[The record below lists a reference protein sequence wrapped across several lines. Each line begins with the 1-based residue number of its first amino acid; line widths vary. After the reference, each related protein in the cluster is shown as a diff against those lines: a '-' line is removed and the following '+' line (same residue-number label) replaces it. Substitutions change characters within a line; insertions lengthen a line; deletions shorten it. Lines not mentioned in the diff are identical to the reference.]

1 MSNTVP
7 SAIAEKVE
15 DSKSEK
21 GRATHGDERRRN
33 WEAEQAM
40 KPLIEKGVTG
50 KVKWYSVR
58 YHYGF
63 IARDDDR
70 ANDVFVHQTAIAK
83 SRIVKYYLRTLGD
96 GEEVVFDIVEGKQGP
111 EAANVTG
118 PDGAPVR
125 GSRFA
130 VLYRRRLALNRNRRW
145 RDGPFD
151 NSSRCLLL
159 KFSICVLRLGEV
171 LLLRWLFSLISTKYK
186 FIWYRGM
193 ALNSDMFIEHV
204 IINGICICGQVRSK
218 LHRKWGKFEV
228 SGEGKGGRR
237 RLSARECDDIKDTR
251 EEQSAEEGKEND
263 PGSGRRRRVR
273 NFRARRQ
280 QPSTKKSHDGEGK
293 EAAGDFKSGHMKDND
308 ASNVPEEGF
317 GDVHKNRRL
326 GGRRK
331 YF

>member
-1 MSNTVP
+1 PEGAIRQMSNTVP

-145 RDGPFD
+145 RDG
-151 NSSRCLLL
+151 
-159 KFSICVLRLGEV
+159 
-171 LLLRWLFSLISTKYK
+171 
-186 FIWYRGM
+186 
-193 ALNSDMFIEHV
+193 
-204 IINGICICGQVRSK
+204 
-218 LHRKWGKFEV
+218 
-228 SGEGKGGRR
+228 EGKGGRR

-326 GGRRK
+326 GGRRGERRRMGTEGGPNNSEIGSILPSGK
-331 YF
+331 GKKEQSVNEKMSRGVGKVQQPHDEDTKHRSGTEKTKGETKTDR

>member
-145 RDGPFD
+145 RDG
-151 NSSRCLLL
+151 
-159 KFSICVLRLGEV
+159 
-171 LLLRWLFSLISTKYK
+171 
-186 FIWYRGM
+186 
-193 ALNSDMFIEHV
+193 
-204 IINGICICGQVRSK
+204 
-218 LHRKWGKFEV
+218 
-228 SGEGKGGRR
+228 EGKGGRR

-293 EAAGDFKSGHMKDND
+293 EAAGGERRRMGTEGGPNNSEIGSILPSGKGKKEQSVNEKMSRGVGKVQQPHDEDTKHRSGTEKTKGETKTD
-308 ASNVPEEGF
+308 
-317 GDVHKNRRL
+317 R
-326 GGRRK
+326 
-331 YF
+331 

>member
-7 SAIAEKVE
+7 LPLAEKVE
-15 DSKSEK
+15 DNKTEK
-21 GRATHGDERRRN
+21 GGAIHGDERRRN

-151 NSSRCLLL
+151 NSSR
-159 KFSICVLRLGEV
+159 
-171 LLLRWLFSLISTKYK
+171 W
-186 FIWYRGM
+186 
-193 ALNSDMFIEHV
+193 
-204 IINGICICGQVRSK
+204 
-218 LHRKWGKFEV
+218 
-228 SGEGKGGRR
+228 EGRGGRR
-237 RLSARECDDIKDTR
+237 RLSARECDDVKDTR
-251 EEQSAEEGKEND
+251 EEQSAEEGKEID
-263 PGSGRRRRVR
+263 PGNGRRRRVR

-280 QPSTKKSHDGEGK
+280 QPSTKKGHDGEGK

-317 GDVHKNRRL
+317 GDVRKNRRL
-326 GGRRK
+326 GGRRGERRRMGTEGEPNNAEVGSTLASGK
-331 YF
+331 GKKEQSVNEKMSRGVGKVQQPHDEDTKQRSGIEKTKGETKTDR